1 MWSPTMYKLTPLALA
16 LSLLSGYAVAQS
28 APNAAIPQQQDIYKP
43 FDVYT
48 PASKYKPAEQEDPEG
63 AMRVG
68 SFYLYPRVGVSVGH
82 DDNVTAVNGKK
93 TSSAVWNLSPSAVL
107 ERTSA
112 ADRYTLGYRGSY
124 NRYTNS
130 SNDNTDTH
138 EIQGQANVQYDDR
151 LNTAFRAGVM
161 LGADAREETDRAEA
175 NQPDKYRN
183 SYAGYLVG
191 YGAPEAQG
199 RLEAEINYNNKRYTN
214 NRATT
219 ADGDFA
225 ALDTSG
231 RFYYRVAPNSK
242 VFVEGRYTDY
252 DYKLATPNQDSTEQR
267 VLLGYTW
274 EATAATQ
281 GTVKAGNLKKDFAQ
295 ASRRDFNG
303 LTWEGSVRWSPLEYS
318 VVDLNTRRSTDDSSG
333 TGDYIKRS
341 NYGLQWN
348 HKLTDLFST
357 VLGYSY
363 TDSKYVGATRHD
375 KNKSYK
381 AGVSYD
387 ARRWMKLSLE
397 WTTTD
402 NNSTVQTSSFKRNVI
417 MLNSQIGL

>member
-1 MWSPTMYKLTPLALA
+1 MYKLTPLALA

-28 APNAAIPQQQDIYKP
+28 APNAAIPQQHDIYKA
-43 FDVYT
+43 FDT
-48 PASKYKPAEQEDPEG
+48 YKPNEQADPDG
-63 AMRVG
+63 AVRVG

-82 DDNVTAVNGKK
+82 DDNVTAVNNNKV
-93 TSSAVWNLSPSAVL
+93 SSAVWNLSPAALL
-107 ERTSA
+107 EHTNGG
-112 ADRYTLGYRGSY
+112 DRYTLSYSGSSTQ
-124 NRYTNS
+124 YTSS
-130 SNDNTDTH
+130 SNDNTDLH
-138 EIQGQANVQYDDR
+138 EFQGQAAVQYDDR
-151 LNTAFRAGVM
+151 LNTLFRAGV
-161 LGADAREETDRAEA
+161 LLSADPRETTDRASA
-175 NQPDKYRN
+175 TKPDEFRN

-225 ALDTSG
+225 ALDSAG

-295 ASRRDFNG
+295 ASRRDFSG
-303 LTWEGSVRWSPLEYS
+303 LTWEGAVRWSPLEYS
-318 VVDLNTRRSTDDSSG
+318 VVDLNTRRATDDSSG

-341 NYGLQWN
+341 NYSLQWN

-381 AGVSYD
+381 AGVAYD
-387 ARRWMKLSLE
+387 ARRWMKVSLE
-397 WTTTD
+397 WSTTD
-402 NNSTVQTSSFKRNVI
+402 NNSTVQTSSYKRNVI
-417 MLNSQIGL
+417 MLNTLIGL

>member
-1 MWSPTMYKLTPLALA
+1 MYKLTPLALA

-28 APNAAIPQQQDIYKP
+28 APNAAIPQQHDIYKS
-43 FDVYT
+43 FDT
-48 PASKYKPAEQEDPEG
+48 YKPNEQADPDG

-68 SFYLYPRVGVSVGH
+68 NFFLYPRVGVSVGH
-82 DDNVTAVNGKK
+82 DDNVTAVNSNKV
-93 TSSAVWNLSPSAVL
+93 SSAVWNLSPAALL
-107 ERTSA
+107 ERTNGG
-112 ADRYTLGYRGSY
+112 DRYTLGYSGSFTQY
-124 NRYTNS
+124 ANS
-130 SNDNTDTH
+130 SNDNTDLH
-138 EIQGQANVQYDDR
+138 EFQGQAAVQYDDR
-151 LNTAFRAGVM
+151 LNTLFRAGV
-161 LGADAREETDRAEA
+161 LLSADARETTDRASA
-175 NQPDKYRN
+175 AKPDEFRN

-225 ALDTSG
+225 ALDTAG

-252 DYKLATPNQDSTEQR
+252 DYKLASPDQDSTEQR
-267 VLLGYTW
+267 VLLGVTW

-295 ASRRDFNG
+295 ASRRDFSG
-303 LTWEGSVRWSPLEYS
+303 LTWEGAVRWSPVEYS
-318 VVDLNTRRSTDDSSG
+318 VVDLNTRRATDDSSG

-341 NYGLQWN
+341 KHSLQWN

-357 VLGYSY
+357 VLGYTY

-381 AGVSYD
+381 AGVAYD
-387 ARRWMKLSLE
+387 ARRWMKVSLE
-397 WTTTD
+397 WTTAD
-402 NNSTVQTSSFKRNVI
+402 NNSTVQDKSFKRNVI
-417 MLNSQIGL
+417 MLNTLIGL

>member
-1 MWSPTMYKLTPLALA
+1 MYKLTPMALA

-28 APNAAIPQQQDIYKP
+28 APNAAIPQQHDIYKS
-43 FDVYT
+43 FDT
-48 PASKYKPAEQEDPEG
+48 YKPNEQADPDG

-68 SFYLYPRVGVSVGH
+68 NFFLYPRVGVSVGH
-82 DDNVTAVNGKK
+82 DDNVTAVNSNKV
-93 TSSAVWNLSPSAVL
+93 SSAVWNLSPAALL
-107 ERTSA
+107 EHTNGG
-112 ADRYTLGYRGSY
+112 DRYTLGYSGSFTQY
-124 NRYTNS
+124 ANS
-130 SNDNTDTH
+130 SNDNTDLH
-138 EIQGQANVQYDDR
+138 EFQGQAAVQYDDR
-151 LNTAFRAGVM
+151 LNTLFRAGV
-161 LGADAREETDRAEA
+161 LLSADPRETTDRASA
-175 NQPDKYRN
+175 AKPDEFRN

-225 ALDTSG
+225 ALDTAG

-252 DYKLATPNQDSTEQR
+252 DYKLASPDQDSTEQR
-267 VLLGYTW
+267 VLLGVTW

-295 ASRRDFNG
+295 ASRRDFSG
-303 LTWEGSVRWSPLEYS
+303 LTWEGAVRWSPVEYS
-318 VVDLNTRRSTDDSSG
+318 VVDLNTRRATDDSSG

-341 NYGLQWN
+341 SYGLQWN

-357 VLGYSY
+357 VLGYTY

-381 AGVSYD
+381 AGVAYD
-387 ARRWMKLSLE
+387 ARRWMKVSLE
-397 WTTTD
+397 WTTAD
-402 NNSTVQTSSFKRNVI
+402 NNSTVQDKSFKRNVI
-417 MLNSQIGL
+417 MLNTLIGL

>member
-1 MWSPTMYKLTPLALA
+1 MYKLTPIALA
-16 LSLLSGYAVAQS
+16 MSLLSGYAVAQS
-28 APNAAIPQQQDIYKP
+28 APNAAIPQQHDIYKS
-43 FDVYT
+43 FDT
-48 PASKYKPAEQEDPEG
+48 YKPNEQVDPDG
-63 AMRVG
+63 AIRVG
-68 SFYLYPRVGVSVGH
+68 GFYLYPRVGVSVGH
-82 DDNVTAVNGKK
+82 DDNVTAVNNNKV
-93 TSSAVWNLSPSAVL
+93 SSAVWNLSPSALL
-107 ERTSA
+107 EHTNGG
-112 ADRYTLGYRGSY
+112 DYYTLSYSGSY
-124 NRYTNS
+124 TQYANS
-130 SNDNTDTH
+130 SNDNTDLH
-138 EIQGQANVQYDDR
+138 EFQGQAAVQYDDR
-151 LNTAFRAGVM
+151 LNTLFRAGV
-161 LGADAREETDRAEA
+161 LLSADPRETTDRATSSK
-175 NQPDKYRN
+175 PDEFRN

-191 YGAPEAQG
+191 YGAPDAQG

-225 ALDTSG
+225 ALDTAG
-231 RFYYRVAPNSK
+231 RFYYRVAPNSQ

-267 VLLGYTW
+267 LLLGVTW

-295 ASRRDFNG
+295 ASRRDFSG
-303 LTWEGSVRWSPLEYS
+303 LTWEGAVRWSPLEYS

-341 NYGLQWN
+341 TYGLQWN

-387 ARRWMKLSLE
+387 ARRWMQVSLE
-397 WTTTD
+397 WSTTD
-402 NNSTVQTSSFKRNVI
+402 NNSTVQASSYKRNVI
-417 MLNSQIGL
+417 MLNTQIGL

>member
-1 MWSPTMYKLTPLALA
+1 MYKLTPMALA

-28 APNAAIPQQQDIYKP
+28 APNAAIPQQHDIYKS
-43 FDVYT
+43 FDT
-48 PASKYKPAEQEDPEG
+48 YKPNEQADPDG

-68 SFYLYPRVGVSVGH
+68 NFFLYPRVGVSVGH
-82 DDNVTAVNGKK
+82 DDNVTAVNSNKV
-93 TSSAVWNLSPSAVL
+93 SSAVWNLSPAALL
-107 ERTSA
+107 ERTNGG
-112 ADRYTLGYRGSY
+112 DRYTLGYSGSFTQY
-124 NRYTNS
+124 ANS
-130 SNDNTDTH
+130 SNDNTDLH
-138 EIQGQANVQYDDR
+138 EFQGQAAVQYDDR
-151 LNTAFRAGVM
+151 LNTLFRAGV
-161 LGADAREETDRAEA
+161 LLSDDPRETTDRATA
-175 NQPDKYRN
+175 NKPDEFRN

-225 ALDTSG
+225 ALDTAG

-252 DYKLATPNQDSTEQR
+252 DYKLASPDQDSTEQR
-267 VLLGYTW
+267 VLLGVTW

-295 ASRRDFNG
+295 ASRRDFSG
-303 LTWEGSVRWSPLEYS
+303 LTWEGAVRWSPVEYS
-318 VVDLNTRRSTDDSSG
+318 VVDLNTRRATDDSSG

-341 NYGLQWN
+341 SYGLQWN

-357 VLGYSY
+357 VLGYTY

-381 AGVSYD
+381 AGVAYD
-387 ARRWMKLSLE
+387 ARRWMKVSLE
-397 WTTTD
+397 WTTAD
-402 NNSTVQTSSFKRNVI
+402 NNSTVQDKSFKRNVI
-417 MLNSQIGL
+417 MLNTLIGL

>member
-1 MWSPTMYKLTPLALA
+1 MYKLTPMALA

-28 APNAAIPQQQDIYKP
+28 APNAAIPQQHDIYKS
-43 FDVYT
+43 FDT
-48 PASKYKPAEQEDPEG
+48 YKPNEQADPDG

-68 SFYLYPRVGVSVGH
+68 NFFLYPRVGVSVGH
-82 DDNVTAVNGKK
+82 DDNVTAVNSKK
-93 TSSAVWNLSPSAVL
+93 VSSAVWNLSPAALL
-107 ERTSA
+107 ERTNGG
-112 ADRYTLGYRGSY
+112 DRYTLGYSGSY
-124 NRYTNS
+124 TQYANS
-130 SNDNTDTH
+130 SNDNTDLH
-138 EIQGQANVQYDDR
+138 EFQGQAAVQYDDR
-151 LNTAFRAGVM
+151 LNTLFRAGV
-161 LGADAREETDRAEA
+161 LLSADPRETTDRASA
-175 NQPDKYRN
+175 AKPDEFRN
-183 SYAGYLVG
+183 SYTGYLVG

-225 ALDTSG
+225 ALDTAG

-252 DYKLATPNQDSTEQR
+252 DYKLASPDQDSTEQR
-267 VLLGYTW
+267 VLLGVTW

-295 ASRRDFNG
+295 ASRRDFSG
-303 LTWEGSVRWSPLEYS
+303 LTWEGAVRWSPVEYS
-318 VVDLNTRRSTDDSSG
+318 VVDLNTRRATDDSSG

-341 NYGLQWN
+341 SYGLQWN

-357 VLGYSY
+357 VLGYTY

-381 AGVSYD
+381 AGVAYD
-387 ARRWMKLSLE
+387 ARRWMKVSLE
-397 WTTTD
+397 WTTAD
-402 NNSTVQTSSFKRNVI
+402 NNSTVQDKSFKRNVI
-417 MLNSQIGL
+417 MLNTLIGL

>member
-1 MWSPTMYKLTPLALA
+1 MYKLTPLALSLA
-16 LSLLSGYAVAQS
+16 LLSGYAVAQS
-28 APNAAIPQQQDIYKP
+28 APTAATPQQHDIYKP
-43 FDVYT
+43 FDPYT

-82 DDNVTAVNGKK
+82 DDNVTAVSNRKI
-93 TSSAVWNLSPSAVL
+93 SSAVWKLSPSASL
-107 ERTSA
+107 ERTSGG
-112 ADRYTLGYRGSY
+112 DRYTLGYRGSY
-124 NRYTNS
+124 TQYTNS
-130 SNDNTDTH
+130 SNDNVDTH
-138 EIQGQANVQYDDR
+138 DFQGKADVKYDDR
-151 LNTAFRAGVM
+151 LNTTFRAGVK
-161 LGADAREETDRAEA
+161 LEADARKSTDRPES
-175 NQPDKYRN
+175 NQPDKYRT

-219 ADGDFA
+219 ADGDFT
-225 ALDTSG
+225 ALDTAG
-231 RFYYRVAPNSK
+231 RFFYRVAPNSK
-242 VFVEGRYTDY
+242 VFVEGRYIDNDY
-252 DYKLATPNQDSTEQR
+252 TQTSPDKDNTEQR
-267 VLLGYTW
+267 LQLGYTW
-274 EATAATQ
+274 ETTAATQ

-295 ASRRDFNG
+295 ASRRDFSG
-303 LTWEGSVRWSPLEYS
+303 LTWEASVRWSPLENS
-318 VVDLNTRRSTDDSSG
+318 VVDLNTRRSSDDSSG

-341 NYGLQWN
+341 NYGLEWN

-357 VLGYSY
+357 VLGYSH

-387 ARRWMKLSLE
+387 ARRWMKVSLE

-402 NNSTVQTSSFKRNVI
+402 NNSTVQTSTYKRNVI
-417 MLNSQIGL
+417 MLNTLIGL